1 MTKSVQCKAEEAKAC
16 CCVDVGTII
25 QEDDCTVVMQQLY
38 AEEQEAQTALAL
50 LTEKARSVETDPCQI
65 HLGVEKT
72 DEGFLLKGNLVF
84 CCSVEKIIF
93 QLSTR

>member
-1 MTKSVQCKAEEAKAC
+1 MTKNVQCKAEEAKAC

-25 QEDDCTVVMQQLY
+25 HEDDCTVLVNQTY
-38 AEEQEAQTALAL
+38 AGEQEAQAALAI
-50 LTEKARSVETDPCQI
+50 LTEKAKAVETEPCQI
-65 HLGVEKT
+65 NLSVEKN
-72 DEGFLLKGNLVF
+72 DEGFLLKGSLVF

>member
-25 QEDDCTVVMQQLY
+25 QEDDCTVAIHQLY
-38 AEEQEAQTALAL
+38 PNEAEAQTALAL
-50 LTEKARSVETDPCQI
+50 LTEKAKSVETDPCQI
-65 HLGVEKT
+65 NLSVAKN
-72 DEGFLLKGNLVF
+72 DEGFLLKGSLIF

>member
-25 QEDDCTVVMQQLY
+25 HEDDCTVLINQIY
-38 AEEQEAQTALAL
+38 ATEQEAQTALAI
-50 LTEKARSVETDPCQI
+50 LTEKAKSVETDPCQI
-65 HLGVEKT
+65 HLSLEQTDDGV
-72 DEGFLLKGNLVF
+72 LLKGSLIF